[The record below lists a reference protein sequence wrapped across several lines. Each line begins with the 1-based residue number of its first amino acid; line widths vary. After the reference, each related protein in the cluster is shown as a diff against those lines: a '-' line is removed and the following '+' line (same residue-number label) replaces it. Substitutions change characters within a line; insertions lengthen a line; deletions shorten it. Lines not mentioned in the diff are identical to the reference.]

1 MSQEHFFLLF
11 SFLATN
17 NFGVKD
23 MTLKLLALLH
33 LQSMKRKNN
42 FFTKNKFF
50 ALLLKLLTTNSNQNN
65 EFCQTIYHLIS
76 WNGEKISLL
85 YPPNSSAVSSIV
97 NRGSVADLVVK
108 ASKNEADKSINGSMA
123 NLEFVEIFFGVIRG
137 NEDENFRYEMLRM
150 MELELNGKLIK
161 MKINF

>member
-1 MSQEHFFLLF
+1 M
-11 SFLATN
+11 
-17 NFGVKD
+17 
-23 MTLKLLALLH
+23 
-33 LQSMKRKNN
+33 
-42 FFTKNKFF
+42 
-50 ALLLKLLTTNSNQNN
+50 LKLLTTNSNQNN

-108 ASKNEADKSINGSMA
+108 ASKIEADKSISGSMA
-123 NLEFVEIFFGVIRG
+123 NLEFLEIFLGVIKG

-150 MELELNGKLIK
+150 MELELNGILLKKRFVLCKLFFIFF
-161 MKINF
+161 IFQYFLSNPI